1 MQHIIKKQTIDLT
14 LDGRDDLFRVQ
25 QLISE
30 QYWHEVVPALERI
43 FDEVSKESETLYIDK
58 LEIDLGILS
67 KTDITGRKWTDQ
79 FLSEITGQ
87 LNEKLATARSG
98 TSDIAKLQSASSG
111 IFLQWL
117 FYMEK
122 GYLHWKTRQADRDWR
137 SRILEALAGSS
148 EKINTLKK
156 LLLSNP
162 QMIKRIV
169 QQHPEEFLIRLI
181 EILTTQK
188 HNKLHLILNELEVLI
203 MNYINISTGTST
215 FTRQALIKKLWE
227 NTLDFSAVKGRE
239 AGTEVIAES
248 ILQKYIRHPANLR
261 SILQDIAPGLHELT
275 SVIKA
280 WERKKISTG
289 DKHDKSAG
297 EIEIPGPQ
305 EETETSVSDEK
316 QSVDEEGVFVEN
328 AGLVILHPFLNTFFN
343 RLLLVKNNIFSDL
356 AEQQKALYLL
366 HYLATGKTKAEEYEL
381 VIPKILC
388 AYPLKKPVE
397 KDIRISLKEIEEAD
411 QLLEEAIMQWEVLK
425 NTSPSGLREGFLQRN
440 GKLFTKNEQEYI
452 QVETNSI
459 DVLLDRL
466 PWNLS
471 IIKLPWMNR
480 MIRVEWR

>member
-1 MQHIIKKQTIDLT
+1 MQHIIKKQTIDLM
-14 LDGRDDLFRVQ
+14 LDRRDDLYRIQ

-30 QYWHEVVPALERI
+30 QYWHDVVPALERI
-43 FDEVSKESETLYIDK
+43 FDKVSNERETLYIDK

-79 FLSEITGQ
+79 FLSEITVQ
-87 LNEKLATARSG
+87 LYEKLATARSG
-98 TSDIAKLQSASSG
+98 TSGIAKLQSAASG

-122 GYLHWKTRQADRDWR
+122 GYLHWNTRQADGDWR
-137 SRILEALAGSS
+137 SQVLEALAGSG
-148 EKINTLKK
+148 ENINTLKK

-203 MNYINISTGTST
+203 MHYINISTGIST
-215 FTRQALIKKLWE
+215 FTRQALRKKLWE
-227 NTLDFSAVKGRE
+227 NTIDFSASNGKE

-248 ILQKYIRHPANLR
+248 ILQKYIMHPASLQ
-261 SILQDIAPGLHELT
+261 SVLQDISSGLHELKT
-275 SVIKA
+275 INKA
-280 WERKKISTG
+280 WERKTISSV

-297 EIEIPGPQ
+297 EIEIPGLQ

-316 QSVDEEGVFVEN
+316 QSVDEEGVFVRN
-328 AGLVILHPFLNTFFN
+328 AGLVLLHPFLNTFFN
-343 RLLLVKNNIFSDL
+343 RLQLVNNNRFPDL

-366 HYLATGKTKAEEYEL
+366 HYLATGKNEAEEYEL

-397 KDIRISLKEIEEAD
+397 KDIRISVKEKEEAG

-440 GKLFTKNEQEYI
+440 GKLFTKTTRYI
-452 QVETNSI
+452 SRLKQVPLTYCLTSFPGI
-459 DVLLDRL
+459 
-466 PWNLS
+466 
-471 IIKLPWMNR
+471 
-480 MIRVEWR
+480 

>member
-1 MQHIIKKQTIDLT
+1 MKHIIKKQTIDLI
-14 LDGRDDLFRVQ
+14 LDRRDDLFRIQ

-30 QYWHEVVPALERI
+30 QYWHDVVPALERI
-43 FDEVSKESETLYIDK
+43 FDKVSNERETLYIDK
-58 LEIDLGILS
+58 LEIDLGVLS
-67 KTDITGRKWTDQ
+67 NTDITGRKWTDQ
-79 FLSEITGQ
+79 LLSEITGQ

-98 TSDIAKLQSASSG
+98 TSGIAKLQSASSG

-117 FYMEK
+117 FYIEN
-122 GYLHWKTRQADRDWR
+122 GYLHWNTGQADRDWR
-137 SRILEALAGSS
+137 SRVLEALAGSG
-148 EKINTLKK
+148 ENIITLKK
-156 LLLSNP
+156 LLLTNP

-169 QQHPEEFLIRLI
+169 QQHHEEFLIRLI
-181 EILTTQK
+181 EILTAQK
-188 HNKLHLILNELEVLI
+188 HNKLQLILNELETLI
-203 MNYINISTGTST
+203 IHYISISTGTST
-215 FTRQALIKKLWE
+215 FTRQALRKKLWE
-227 NTLDFSAVKGRE
+227 NTLDFSAAKGRE
-239 AGTEVIAES
+239 AGTAIIAEN
-248 ILQKYIRHPANLR
+248 ILQKYIRHPSSLR
-261 SILQDIAPGLHELT
+261 STLKDISPGLHELT
-275 SVIKA
+275 TVINA
-280 WERKKISTG
+280 WERKTISSG

-356 AEQQKALYLL
+356 AGQQKALYLL
-366 HYLATGKTKAEEYEL
+366 HYLATGKTEAEEYEL

-397 KDIRISLKEIEEAD
+397 KDIRISVKEIEEAD
-411 QLLEEAIMQWEVLK
+411 QLLEVAIMQWEVLK

-440 GKLFTKNEQEYI
+440 GKLFSKNDQVYI
-452 QVETNSI
+452 QVEANSI

-471 IIKLPWMNR
+471 IIKLPWMKQ

>member
-1 MQHIIKKQTIDLT
+1 MQHIIKKQTIDLI
-14 LDGRDDLFRVQ
+14 LDRRDDLFRMQ

-30 QYWHEVVPALERI
+30 QYWHDVVPALERI
-43 FDEVSKESETLYIDK
+43 FDKVSNESETLFIDR

-67 KTDITGRKWTDQ
+67 KTDITGRKWTDR

-87 LNEKLATARSG
+87 LYEKLATARSG
-98 TSDIAKLQSASSG
+98 TPGIAKLQSASSG

-117 FYMEK
+117 FYMEN
-122 GYLHWKTRQADRDWR
+122 GYLHWSTGQADGDWR
-137 SRILEALAGSS
+137 SRVLEALAGSD

-162 QMIKRIV
+162 QMVKRIV

-188 HNKLHLILNELEVLI
+188 HKKLHLILNELEVMI
-203 MNYINISTGTST
+203 IHYISISTGTST
-215 FTRQALIKKLWE
+215 FTRQALRKKLWE
-227 NTLDFSAVKGRE
+227 NTIDFSASKGKE
-239 AGTEVIAES
+239 AGTEIIAGT
-248 ILQKYIRHPANLR
+248 ILQKYFRDSVKLQSA
-261 SILQDIAPGLHELT
+261 LQDISPGLHELT
-275 SVIKA
+275 TVVKA
-280 WERKKISTG
+280 WERKTISSG
-289 DKHDKSAG
+289 DKHGKSAG
-297 EIEIPGPQ
+297 EIKIPGPH
-305 EETETSVSDEK
+305 EEAETTVSDEK
-316 QSVDEEGVFVEN
+316 QSVDEEGIFVRN
-328 AGLVILHPFLNTFFN
+328 AGLVLLHPFLNTFFN
-343 RLLLVKNNIFSDL
+343 RLLLIKNNGFPDP
-356 AEQQKALYLL
+356 AGQQKALYLL
-366 HYLATGKTKAEEYEL
+366 HYLATGRTEAEEYEL

-397 KDIRISLKEIEEAD
+397 KDIRISVKEKEEAD

-440 GKLFTKNEQEYI
+440 GKLFSKNEKEYI

-471 IIKLPWMNR
+471 IIKLPWMKQ